1 MYQFNRLLF
10 PLVYADA
17 AAVLSAIRQSR
28 LSRLTAS
35 YRTLRNT
42 LRIHALFLISI
53 RIFLL
58 THFICSAVVFA
69 FVGTVSSL
77 VVAEERANSAQQS
90 LQNSQQLSL
99 QQALSLARERNYDV
113 KLSRSAVRTAAANLV
128 IASAAPNPI
137 LSTQA
142 SSFNPSRGIGG
153 GSIGSKSIDTTIRID
168 QLIERGGK
176 RELRRENAQHLES
189 AARADNQDFLRQLER
204 QVTEAY
210 VDLMAAQ
217 ERVKTAQESAKILD
231 TILDA
236 AQKRKDAG
244 DISGAE
250 LERIKVDALRVRND
264 LALAEGELARAR
276 NALSLLLG
284 DSSTVSILE
293 ATDAWPAFD
302 TANSANQIKEEQII
316 QSRADVF
323 AANER
328 LQAAQI
334 ASQYA
339 QSLRT
344 RDVTVGL
351 QVEHYPQGD
360 LTGNAANSVGIAL
373 QIPLFVRYYYKG
385 EILAAEAN
393 LDSAQDNLNK
403 TRNIALSEIQ
413 RARFTLQSAAER
425 VRRNHDELLPAA
437 EKSAKAAEFAYL
449 NGAASVMDV
458 LDARRTLRSIRID
471 ALSSLVDYSKA
482 IALWRAATT
491 TFTLD
496 ASASVTSQSSE

>member
-1 MYQFNRLLF
+1 MLTRFICC
-10 PLVYADA
+10 
-17 AAVLSAIRQSR
+17 AVLG
-28 LSRLTAS
+28 
-35 YRTLRNT
+35 
-42 LRIHALFLISI
+42 
-53 RIFLL
+53 
-58 THFICSAVVFA
+58 A
-69 FVGTVSSL
+69 FVGAVSSF
-77 VVAEERANSAQQS
+77 VCAEEKSLVTQESQQNTV
-90 LQNSQQLSL
+90 QNSQQLSL
-99 QQALSLARERNYDV
+99 QQALNLARERNYDV
-113 KLSRSAVRTAAANLV
+113 KLSRSAVRTASANLE
-128 IASAAPNPI
+128 IAGAAPNPI

-142 SSFNPSRGIGG
+142 SSINPSRGIGG
-153 GSIGSKSIDTTIRID
+153 GSVGSKSIDTTIRID

-189 AARADNQDFLRQLER
+189 AARADNQDFLRQIDR

-217 ERVKTAQESAKILD
+217 DRLKTAQESAQILD
-231 TILDA
+231 TILEA

-250 LERIKVDALRVRND
+250 LERIKVDTLRVKND

-276 NALSLLLG
+276 NALSLLIG
-284 DSSTVSILE
+284 DSSTDAALE
-293 ATDAWPAFD
+293 ATDAWPAF
-302 TANSANQIKEEQII
+302 NSANSVNSADQIKEEQIV
-316 QSRADVF
+316 QSRADVL

-328 LQAAQI
+328 LQAAKI

-351 QVEHYPQGD
+351 QMEHYPQGD
-360 LTGNAANSVGIAL
+360 LTGNAANTVGIAL

-393 LDSAQDNLNK
+393 LDSANDNLNK
-403 TRNIALSEIQ
+403 TRAAAQSEIQ

-449 NGAASVMDV
+449 NGAAGVMDV

-471 ALSSLVDYSKA
+471 ALTSLVDYSKA
-482 IALWRAATT
+482 VALWRAATT

-496 ASASVTSQSSE
+496 ASADVNTSVTSQSSK

>member
-1 MYQFNRLLF
+1 
-10 PLVYADA
+10 
-17 AAVLSAIRQSR
+17 
-28 LSRLTAS
+28 
-35 YRTLRNT
+35 
-42 LRIHALFLISI
+42 LISI
-53 RIFLL
+53 RISLL
-58 THFICSAVVFA
+58 NHFIYRAVLCTFMGA
-69 FVGTVSSL
+69 VSSL
-77 VVAEERANSAQQS
+77 VVAEERTDSAQQS
-90 LQNSQQLSL
+90 SQNSQQLSL
-99 QQALSLARERNYDV
+99 QEALSLARERNYDV
-113 KLSRSAVRTAAANLV
+113 KLSRSAVRAAAANLE
-128 IASAAPNPI
+128 IAGAAPNPI

-142 SSFNPSRGIGG
+142 SSINPARGIGG

-176 RELRRENAQHLES
+176 RELRQENAQYLES

-204 QVTEAY
+204 QVTDAY

-217 ERVKTAQESAKILD
+217 DRVKTSLESAKILD
-231 TILDA
+231 NILDA
-236 AQKRKDAG
+236 AQIRKDAG

-250 LERIKVDALRVRND
+250 LERIKVDTLRVRND
-264 LALAEGELARAR
+264 LALAQGELARAR
-276 NALSLLLG
+276 NALALLLG
-284 DSSTVSILE
+284 DSSPAAVFE

-302 TANSANQIKEEQII
+302 AANSADQIKADQII
-316 QSRADVF
+316 LSRADVL

-328 LQAAQI
+328 LQAAKI

-351 QVEHYPQGD
+351 QMEHYPQGD
-360 LTGNAANSVGIAL
+360 LTGRAANTVGIAL

-385 EILAAEAN
+385 EILTAEAN
-393 LDSAQDNLNK
+393 LDSANDNLNK
-403 TRNIALSEIQ
+403 TRAIALSEIQ
-413 RARFTLQSAAER
+413 LARFTLQSTVER

-482 IALWRAATT
+482 VALWRAATT
-491 TFTLD
+491 TISMD
-496 ASASVTSQSSE
+496 ANANASVTLHSSK

>member
-1 MYQFNRLLF
+1 M
-10 PLVYADA
+10 
-17 AAVLSAIRQSR
+17 SAIRKPR
-28 LSRLTAS
+28 ISRLTACS
-35 YRTLRNT
+35 RTLRNT
-42 LRIHALFLISI
+42 LSIPALSLISI
-53 RIFLL
+53 GISLL
-58 THFICSAVVFA
+58 TRFICCAVLGA
-69 FVGTVSSL
+69 FVGAVSPFVYADEKSL
-77 VVAEERANSAQQS
+77 VTQESQQNTA
-90 LQNSQQLSL
+90 QNSQQLSL
-99 QQALSLARERNYDV
+99 QQALNLARERNYDV
-113 KLSRSAVRTAAANLV
+113 KLSRSAVRSASANLE
-128 IASAAPNPI
+128 IAGAAPNPI

-142 SSFNPSRGIGG
+142 SSINPSRGIGG
-153 GSIGSKSIDTTIRID
+153 GSVGSKSIDTTIRID

-189 AARADNQDFLRQLER
+189 AARADNQDFLRQIDR

-217 ERVKTAQESAKILD
+217 DRLKTAQESAQILD

-250 LERIKVDALRVRND
+250 LERIKVDTLRVKND

-276 NALSLLLG
+276 NALSLLIG
-284 DSSTVSILE
+284 DSSPVAALE

-302 TANSANQIKEEQII
+302 SANGADQIKEEKII
-316 QSRADVF
+316 QSRADVL

-328 LQAAQI
+328 LQAAKV

-351 QVEHYPQGD
+351 QMEHYPQGD
-360 LTGNAANSVGIAL
+360 LTGNAANTVGIAL

-393 LDSAQDNLNK
+393 LDSANDNLNK
-403 TRNIALSEIQ
+403 TRAAALSEIQ

-449 NGAASVMDV
+449 NGAAGVMDV

-471 ALSSLVDYSKA
+471 ALTSLVDYSKA
-482 IALWRAATT
+482 VALWRAATT

-496 ASASVTSQSSE
+496 ASADVNTSVTSQSSK